1 VWGVTGVGLDGQS
14 AKKEAGAREKR
25 ERRGLWQQRR
35 ARFGK
40 ESEAKKRRRER
51 EDEGGRRVG
60 DRERGKRRG
69 VVFGRVS
76 VSGCDV
82 SAWLEEREN

>member
-1 VWGVTGVGLDGQS
+1 LDGQS

-40 ESEAKKRRRER
+40 ESEAKMRRRER
-51 EDEGGRRVG
+51 EDEGGG
-60 DRERGKRRG
+60 ELETERGKRRG
-69 VVFGRVS
+69 VV
-76 VSGCDV
+76 
-82 SAWLEEREN
+82 LESECEWV